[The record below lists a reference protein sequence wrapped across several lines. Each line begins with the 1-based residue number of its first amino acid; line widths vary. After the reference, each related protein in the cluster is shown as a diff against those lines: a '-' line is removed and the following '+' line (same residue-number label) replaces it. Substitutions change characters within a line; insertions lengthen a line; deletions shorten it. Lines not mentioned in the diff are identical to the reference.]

1 MQAPT
6 FCFSS
11 ALSMGGITTEI
22 LTGDR
27 LEDGLD
33 AVAGLRIEVF
43 RSYPYLYEGSLDY
56 ERRYLTKLAQA
67 PGAVIVV
74 ARDGDKIVGAATGL
88 PLIAE
93 HDEFKAPFA
102 AQGFDIATIF
112 YCAESV
118 LSASYRGRGLGHAF
132 FDAREAQA
140 RQLGLTRS
148 TFCAVVRAVD
158 DPRRPPDY
166 RPLDAFW
173 TKRQYRPVKGLVTTY
188 HWTEIGNTAETEQT
202 LQFWM
207 RDL

>member
-1 MQAPT
+1 M
-6 FCFSS
+6 S
-11 ALSMGGITTEI
+11 GITTEI
-22 LTGDR
+22 LTGDS
-27 LEDGLD
+27 LAQGLD

-43 RSYPYLYEGSLDY
+43 RSYPYLYDGSVDY

-74 ARDGDKIVGAATGL
+74 ARDGDRIVGASTGL

-93 HDEFKAPFA
+93 HDEFKAPFL
-102 AQGFDIATIF
+102 AQGFDVATIF

-118 LSASYRGRGLGHAF
+118 LSAAYRGQGLGHAF

-140 RQLGLTRS
+140 RKLGLTRS
-148 TFCAVVRAVD
+148 AFCAVVRAVD
-158 DPRRPPDY
+158 DPRRPTDY

-188 HWTEIGNTAETEQT
+188 SWTEIGNGAETEQT

>member
-1 MQAPT
+1 M
-6 FCFSS
+6 SEVS
-11 ALSMGGITTEI
+11 TEI
-22 LTGDR
+22 LTGSR
-27 LEDGLD
+27 LEEGLD

-43 RSYPYLYEGSLDY
+43 RSYPYLYDGSLDY

-88 PLIAE
+88 PLAAE
-93 HDEFKAPFA
+93 HDEFKAPFL
-102 AQGFDIATIF
+102 AQGFDIAGIF

-118 LSASYRGRGLGHAF
+118 LSANYRGRGLGHAF

-140 RQLGLTRS
+140 RRLGHTRS
-148 TFCAVVRAVD
+148 TFCAVVRTPD
-158 DPRRPPDY
+158 DPRRPADY
-166 RPLDAFW
+166 RLLDGFW

-188 HWTEIGNTAETEQT
+188 SWTEIGNTAESEQT

-207 RDL
+207 RVL

>member
-1 MQAPT
+1 M
-6 FCFSS
+6 SE
-11 ALSMGGITTEI
+11 ITTEI
-22 LTGDR
+22 LTGEK
-27 LEDGLD
+27 LSHGLD

-74 ARDGDKIVGAATGL
+74 ARDGDKIVGASTGL

-93 HDEFKAPFA
+93 HDEFKAPFV
-102 AQGFDIATIF
+102 AQGFDIASLF

-140 RQLGLTRS
+140 RRLGLTRS
-148 TFCAVVRAVD
+148 TFCAVVRAEND
-158 DPRRPPDY
+158 ARRPPHY

-173 TKRQYRPVKGLVTTY
+173 TKRQYRPVRGLVTTY
-188 HWTEIGNTAETEQT
+188 RWTEIGNMTETEQT